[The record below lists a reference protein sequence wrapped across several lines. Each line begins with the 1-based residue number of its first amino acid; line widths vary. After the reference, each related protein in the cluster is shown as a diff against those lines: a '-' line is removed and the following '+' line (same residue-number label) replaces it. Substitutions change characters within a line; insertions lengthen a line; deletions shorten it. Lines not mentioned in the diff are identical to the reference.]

1 MELVSERVQ
10 CKVIFQ
16 WNPRVPL
23 CRDISLF
30 EYRPGFRVEHVDT
43 STVPTA
49 LALAS
54 VNSVIGSFHPADAD
68 VFLTGATMRTA
79 LGDDVAVKGEG
90 AKRRDQVTRLQV
102 NVFDYTEATK
112 AYLEQLQSGIGE
124 FILKIAR
131 RTVI

>member
-1 MELVSERVQ
+1 MEFVSGTVP

-16 WNPRVPL
+16 WNRLVPL

-90 AKRRDQVTRLQV
+90 AKNDLIER
-102 NVFDYTEATK
+102 
-112 AYLEQLQSGIGE
+112 
-124 FILKIAR
+124 IAADER
-131 RTVI
+131 MFSRSSSSTPRQ